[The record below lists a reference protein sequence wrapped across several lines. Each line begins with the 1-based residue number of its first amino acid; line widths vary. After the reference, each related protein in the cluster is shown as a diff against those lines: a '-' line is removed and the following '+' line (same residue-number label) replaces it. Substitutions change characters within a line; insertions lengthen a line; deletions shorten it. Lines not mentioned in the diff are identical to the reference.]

1 MDKGL
6 CYKHARKSAK
16 QKRCKTICKKKAAT
30 TQNYP
35 KRIKNMLPTESSKMI
50 MDYKSEE
57 ASEKKLSPES
67 NKIPNNK
74 EQVQLTE
81 EKN

>member
-1 MDKGL
+1 
-6 CYKHARKSAK
+6 
-16 QKRCKTICKKKAAT
+16 
-30 TQNYP
+30 
-35 KRIKNMLPTESSKMI
+35 MLPTESSKMI
-50 MDYKSEE
+50 MDYKYEE

>member
-1 MDKGL
+1 MIYDEPTK
-6 CYKHARKSAK
+6 
-16 QKRCKTICKKKAAT
+16 I
-30 TQNYP
+30 
-35 KRIKNMLPTESSKMI
+35 MLSPESSKMI
-50 MDYKSEE
+50 MDYKSEK